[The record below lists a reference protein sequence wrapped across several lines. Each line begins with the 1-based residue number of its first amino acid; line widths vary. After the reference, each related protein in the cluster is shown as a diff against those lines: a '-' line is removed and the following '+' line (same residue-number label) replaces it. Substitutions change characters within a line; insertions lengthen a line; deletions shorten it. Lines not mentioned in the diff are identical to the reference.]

1 MCVCVCLC
9 VRKREKGVQ
18 KIALVSPFLLDKP
31 HTPLHSP
38 QRVQL
43 GVFSKFT
50 VNLQWYAF
58 PLTQI
63 EKLHRIISG
72 VIRVPLQFPL
82 NGNIAISWRMEM
94 GRMMVVKPAQLLSK
108 RGLLLPAA
116 VGLYKDNWVGNDP
129 LHGPS
134 VTWNS

>member
-1 MCVCVCLC
+1 MC
-9 VRKREKGVQ
+9 
-18 KIALVSPFLLDKP
+18 ALVLLI
-31 HTPLHSP
+31 TIIIIL
-38 QRVQL
+38 VL
-43 GVFSKFT
+43 VLVFSKFT

-58 PLTQI
+58 SLTQI

-134 VTWNS
+134 WLETVSP